1 MTPVMAS
8 ATWSLAAV
16 AGIVLAF
23 IALETWRPHL
33 IPPAIAFTAAGLVV
47 GTEGLGW
54 IDASPDT
61 GSLRVLAE
69 ATLALL
75 LFSDAAR
82 IDLRALR
89 DGYALPARLLAI
101 GLPLTIVAGTA
112 AALIVLPELS
122 LAEAAALAIVL
133 AATDAALGQAV
144 VTDERLPASIRQ
156 GLNVESGLNDGLCV
170 PALLIALALADTST
184 QAISGSEAGR
194 VIAESIGYG
203 VLMGAAAGAAAA
215 VVQRRATSD
224 GDEEQATWRFLLSL
238 AGAALA
244 YGLAAPLDG
253 SGFIA
258 AFVAGIV
265 FGAAG
270 EPRRDAAP
278 LPAQDLGALL
288 NALTFVAFGAAF
300 MKPLIE
306 RATWQE
312 ALYALLSLTVVRIVP
327 VAIATLGTR
336 SRPATVAYLGWFGPR
351 GLASI
356 VFAVIVVEADVPHTS
371 TIVDA
376 TALTVTASVVL
387 HGLTARPLTERY
399 ARALGKRPRRA
410 GIEAAETDVRVP
422 PAGHR
427 WPRATGD
434 AMTRSRPGR
443 PLA

>member
-1 MTPVMAS
+1 MTPEAS

-33 IPPAIAFTAAGLVV
+33 VPPAIAFTAAGLVV

-54 IDASPDT
+54 IELSPSA

-69 ATLALL
+69 ATLALV
-75 LFSDAAR
+75 LFSDASR

-89 DGYALPARLLAI
+89 DCYALPARLLGI
-101 GLPLTIVAGTA
+101 GLPLTIVAGTI
-112 AALIVLPELS
+112 AALVTLPDLS
-122 LAEAAALAIVL
+122 LAEAAVLAIVL

-170 PALLIALALADTST
+170 PALVIALALADTSAHALSAS
-184 QAISGSEAGR
+184 QAAR

-203 VLMGAAAGAAAA
+203 VLMGAVAGVAAAA
-215 VVQRRATSD
+215 VQRRATTAH
-224 GDEEQATWRFLLSL
+224 DEEQATWRFLLTL
-238 AGAALA
+238 AAAALA
-244 YGLAAPLDG
+244 YGLAAPLGG

-270 EPRRDAAP
+270 GTRRDTGP

-288 NALTFVAFGAAF
+288 NALTFLAFGAAF
-300 MKPLIE
+300 MKPLVE

-312 ALYALLSLTVVRIVP
+312 AVYALLSLTVVRMLP

-336 SRPATVAYLGWFGPR
+336 SSPATVAYLGWFGPR

-356 VFAVIVVEADVPHTS
+356 VFAVIVVEAGVPHTS

-376 TALTVTASVVL
+376 TALTVTASLVL
-387 HGLTARPLTERY
+387 HGLTAQPLTERY
-399 ARALGKRPRRA
+399 ARRRRRP
-410 GIEAAETDVRVP
+410 GIEAAETKVAVP

-427 WPRATGD
+427 WPRTA
-434 AMTRSRPGR
+434 AMRWKGEAER
-443 PLA
+443 